1 MTRRLSPGDRTQLR
15 RAARRVAIARLT
27 RDQLIRDRH
36 SDGISLREIADATG
50 ELTHTGI
57 LKIIR
62 RPTITELDPPGT
74 NE

>member
-1 MTRRLSPGDRTQLR
+1 MTRRLTPNDRTQLR
-15 RAARRVAIARLT
+15 RAARRVAVARLT

-50 ELTHTGI
+50 ELSHTAI
-57 LKIIR
+57 LRIIR
-62 RPTITELDPPGT
+62 RTTTTKLDPSGT